1 MKNKYIMVSGLAFS
15 EETDLEKLSRY
26 AKEGWLLEKI
36 VGGFFYKLKKDKPQ
50 DIIYNLDYQRE
61 ADEEYF
67 KIFKE
72 AGWNKV
78 VSVSNYIHIFSA
90 KVGTKPIYSDR
101 ESELDK
107 YIRVRDTSK
116 KGTIYSLIIGLILIG
131 MMFISLDKIKSI
143 FLLLEG
149 LFLIDLIVFI
159 FSFMPYVAFR
169 SRVRKIIK
177 GKNLSDKTINN
188 KNIGTIYAFSGC
200 VFLILGSINIF
211 QKDFWGIISIIVGVL
226 YAILSVR
233 YYKK

>member
-149 LFLIDLIVFI
+149 LFLIDLIVLH
-159 FSFMPYVAFR
+159 V
-169 SRVRKIIK
+169 
-177 GKNLSDKTINN
+177 D
-188 KNIGTIYAFSGC
+188 
-200 VFLILGSINIF
+200 
-211 QKDFWGIISIIVGVL
+211 
-226 YAILSVR
+226 
-233 YYKK
+233 